1 MRTRLSS
8 LTVAAALLAG
18 CATNNPRDPLEPFN
32 RAMFAFNEKVDENIA
47 KPVAKGYVKVV
58 PEPVRSCVGNM
69 FSNIADVWT
78 GVNDF
83 LQGKGYEA
91 INDWG
96 RFLLNSTAGI
106 FGCFDLAS
114 KQGVAKNRE
123 DFGQTLGKWGVGSGF
138 YIVIPVLGPST
149 LRDFTA
155 QTLVD
160 TNLDL
165 VWQTDPVRAR
175 NQLLLLRAI
184 DTRANFLEAGE
195 LIGQVALDKYTF
207 TRDAYLQRRYS
218 LIFDGDVPEG
228 KSYDGRRREE
238 EEDDEDLPNENR
250 PAGGRPAPGAPAS
263 AAPGAAPG
271 AGAQAGEAAARPR
284 QSEEAKSPPQGSEKP
299 LAPAAKP

>member
-8 LTVAAALLAG
+8 LAVAAVLLTG

-32 RAMFAFNEKVDENIA
+32 RAMFAFNDKVDENIA

-58 PEPVRSCVGNM
+58 PEPVRSCVSNI

-96 RFLLNSTAGI
+96 RFMLNSTAGVL
-106 FGCFDLAS
+106 GCFDLAS
-114 KQGVAKNRE
+114 KQGVPKNRE

-138 YIVIPVLGPST
+138 YIVIPILGPST
-149 LRDFTA
+149 LRDFAA
-155 QTLVD
+155 QNIVD
-160 TNLDL
+160 TKLDL

-228 KSYDGRRREE
+228 KSYDGRRRDE

-250 PAGGRPAPGAPAS
+250 PVGSRPAGNGTSP
-263 AAPGAAPG
+263 AAPPAAPG
-271 AGAQAGEAAARPR
+271 AGAQSADTGVKPR
-284 QSEEAKSPPQGSEKP
+284 QPEAAKSPPPAGDAGPEPARKP
-299 LAPAAKP
+299 